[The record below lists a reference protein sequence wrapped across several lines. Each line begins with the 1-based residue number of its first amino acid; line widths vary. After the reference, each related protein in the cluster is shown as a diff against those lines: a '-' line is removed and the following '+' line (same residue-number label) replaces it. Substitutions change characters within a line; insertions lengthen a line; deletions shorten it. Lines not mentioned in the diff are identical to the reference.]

1 MYITARVVTT
11 RLLQRGYLGPR
22 VRASNPT
29 FCITS
34 LSRNLQTRSLIK
46 TSRGSQVIN
55 RGNGNLFDKK
65 IILRASVVGCR
76 GFVSKSGDDDHHG
89 EDQPYNSHLPATVAV
104 PEVWPHVPVIAINR
118 NIVFPRFLKLIEVTN
133 KQLIDLLRRKVKLNQ
148 PYCGIFL
155 KKNEENESEIV
166 NNIDEVYAVGVFA
179 QIHEMQD
186 LGERLRLV
194 VMAHRRI
201 KITGQIIDSEEE
213 VTKVVKLKFPIFNT
227 SINVFVEESD
237 AEKRRRKLRNAQRAK
252 KPDAKIET
260 KTETKPDPKTAT
272 KTETKTESK
281 TAEATSKEKSKETP
295 KEPLLMVEVE
305 NVVHNKFRQTEEV
318 KALTQEVIKTI
329 RDIISLNPLYRD
341 SLQQMMHQ
349 GQRVVDNPVYLSDLG
364 AALTAA
370 EAKELQEVLE
380 EMDIPKRL
388 MLSLSLLKKEYELS
402 KLQQKIGREVEEKV
416 KQHHRK
422 YILMEQLKVI
432 KKELGLEKE
441 DKDAIGEKFRER
453 IKEKIL
459 PAAVSSVI
467 EEELS
472 KLSFL
477 ENHSSEFN
485 VTRNYLDWLT
495 SLPWGVQSEENL
507 NLQRATEILD
517 QDHYG
522 MDDIKR
528 RILEFIA
535 VSQLKGSTQGK
546 ILCFH
551 GPPGVGKTS
560 IARSIARALNREY
573 FRFSVGGMTDVAEI
587 KGHRRTYVG
596 AMPGKVIQCLKKTK
610 TENPLV
616 LIDEVDKIGKGFTGD
631 PSSALLELLDPEQN
645 ANFLDHYLDVP
656 VDLSKILF
664 ICTANVVDT
673 IPEPLRDRMEMI
685 DMSGYVAEE
694 KLAIAKQYL
703 LPQAMRDSGLKSE
716 NIKLEDDTLQLLIKS
731 YCRESGVRN
740 LQKQIEK
747 VVRKVAYKVVKEET
761 NFVDVTAQNL
771 QKFVGKPMFTSDR
784 MYPTTPPGVVM
795 GLAWTAM
802 GGSTLFIEST
812 IRKPMTEKE
821 TDGTLELTGHLGQVM
836 KESAKIALTVARN
849 FMTKLD
855 KNNNFLNKSHLHIHV
870 PEGATPKDGP
880 SAGCTIVTALLS
892 LARNEPVRQDVAMTG
907 EVSLMGKILP
917 VGGIKEKT
925 IAAKRA
931 GVKCIVLPEENKK
944 DFNDLPKYI
953 TEGLEVHFVSNFEQ
967 VYDIVFAKGA
977 GPRPTFGPTVTPTIP
992 TPAPTTTTT
1001 KVI

>member
-1 MYITARVVTT
+1 MSHLSRVFLHSRDLPRFLGHFRARRSFHACVTT
-11 RLLQRGYLGPR
+11 NL
-22 VRASNPT
+22 T
-29 FCITS
+29 T
-34 LSRNLQTRSLIK
+34 LSHTAL
-46 TSRGSQVIN
+46 
-55 RGNGNLFDKK
+55 DP
-65 IILRASVVGCR
+65 
-76 GFVSKSGDDDHHG
+76 VSKVFPLDLPKKSFSKLPRKTFNGAATGSVRFFSSKDDSDG
-89 EDQPYNSHLPATVAV
+89 EKPPEEEPYNTQLPATVAV
-104 PEVWPHVPVIAINR
+104 PEVWPHVPVIAISR
-118 NIVFPRFLKLIEVTN
+118 NIVFPRFIKLIELTN
-133 KQLIDLLRRKVKLNQ
+133 PQLIELIRRKVKLNQ

-155 KKNEENESEIV
+155 KKNEENDAEVV
-166 NNIDEVYAVGVFA
+166 NNINDVYNVGVFA

-186 LGERLRLV
+186 LGDRLRLV

-201 KITGQIIDSEEE
+201 KITGQIIDNDQDGIKEM
-213 VTKVVKLKFPIFNT
+213 KLSFPLFKT
-227 SINVFVEESD
+227 TMNVFVEEAD
-237 AEKRRRKLRNAQRAK
+237 AEKRRRKPARNNRVK
-252 KPDAKIET
+252 
-260 KTETKPDPKTAT
+260 
-272 KTETKTESK
+272 KTETKTPDDK
-281 TAEATSKEKSKETP
+281 KEPP
-295 KEPLLMVEVE
+295 KEQFLMAEVE
-305 NVVHNKFRQTEEV
+305 NVMHNKFKQTEEV

-402 KLQQKIGREVEEKV
+402 KLQQKIGKEVEEKV

-422 YILMEQLKVI
+422 YILQEQLKVI

-441 DKDAIGEKFRER
+441 DKDAVGDKFRER
-453 IKEKIL
+453 IKDKVL
-459 PAAVSSVI
+459 PEAVNSVI
-467 EEELS
+467 EEELN
-472 KLSFL
+472 KLNFL
-477 ENHSSEFN
+477 ESHSSEFN

-495 SLPWGVQSEENL
+495 SLPWGVYSEENL
-507 NLQRATEILD
+507 NLQRASEILD

-522 MDDIKR
+522 MEDIKR

-596 AMPGKVIQCLKKTK
+596 AMPGKVIQCLKKTR
-610 TENPLV
+610 TENPLI
-616 LIDEVDKIGKGFTGD
+616 LIDEVDKIGKGYTGD

-656 VDLSKILF
+656 VDLSKVLF
-664 ICTANVVDT
+664 ICTANVVET

-694 KLAIAKQYL
+694 KLAIATKYL
-703 LPQAMRDSGLKSE
+703 LPQAMKDSGL
-716 NIKLEDDTLQLLIKS
+716 NDQHIKIDDEALNTLIKS

-740 LQKQIEK
+740 LQKHIEK

-761 NFVDVTAQNL
+761 NFVEVSNANL
-771 QKFVGKPMFTSDR
+771 AEFVGKPVFSQER

-802 GGSTLFIEST
+802 GGSTLYIET
-812 IRKPMTEKE
+812 TTRKIAAEKE
-821 TDGTLELTGHLGQVM
+821 TDGSLELTGHLGDVM

-849 FMTKLD
+849 YLYKIDSTNK
-855 KNNNFLNKSHLHIHV
+855 FLQSSHLHLHV

-892 LARNEPVRQDVAMTG
+892 LAKNEPIRQDVAMTG
-907 EVSLMGKILP
+907 EISLTGKVLP

-925 IAAKRA
+925 IAAKRS
-931 GVKCIVLPEENKK
+931 GVKCIILPEENKK
-944 DFNDLPKYI
+944 DFNDLPKFI
-953 TEGLEVHFVSNFEQ
+953 TDGLEVHFVSTYDE
-967 VYDIVFAKGA
+967 VYNIVFNKNL
-977 GPRPTFGPTVTPTIP
+977 
-992 TPAPTTTTT
+992 
-1001 KVI
+1001 

>member
-1 MYITARVVTT
+1 MLEKMY
-11 RLLQRGYLGPR
+11 L
-22 VRASNPT
+22 
-29 FCITS
+29 TS
-34 LSRNLQTRSLIK
+34 LVKSPALITRISGLSIRNSRCLTGRNVILTTHSRKLHYISRSSHATAECLNLSTLRPARFIEHQLNK
-46 TSRGSQVIN
+46 TAFVAARYFSAKTTDDGDK
-55 RGNGNLFDKK
+55 GNSNETFTP
-65 IILRASVVGCR
+65 
-76 GFVSKSGDDDHHG
+76 
-89 EDQPYNSHLPATVAV
+89 QLPATVAV
-104 PEVWPHVPVIAINR
+104 PEVWPHVPVIAISR
-118 NIVFPRFLKLIEVTN
+118 NIVFPRFIKLIEVTN
-133 KQLIDLLRRKVKLNQ
+133 PALMELIRRKVKLNQ

-155 KKNEENESEIV
+155 KKSEDNDAEVVKDI
-166 NNIDEVYAVGVFA
+166 NEVYNVGIFA

-186 LGERLRLV
+186 LGDKLRLV

-201 KITGQIIDSEEE
+201 KITGQILDNPDEAMPKEMNLQFPLFKTSMNVLDDDTRKRKGRNNNNRLKKTPE
-213 VTKVVKLKFPIFNT
+213 V
-227 SINVFVEESD
+227 
-237 AEKRRRKLRNAQRAK
+237 
-252 KPDAKIET
+252 KPAPAT
-260 KTETKPDPKTAT
+260 TAGIST
-272 KTETKTESK
+272 P
-281 TAEATSKEKSKETP
+281 P

-380 EMDIPKRL
+380 EIDIPKRL

-441 DKDAIGEKFRER
+441 DKDAIGEKFKER
-453 IKEKIL
+453 IKAKVL
-459 PAAVSSVI
+459 PKAVSTVI
-467 EEELS
+467 DEELS
-472 KLSFL
+472 KLNFL
-477 ENHSSEFN
+477 ESHSSEFN

-495 SLPWGVQSEENL
+495 SLPWGIQSTENL
-507 NLQRATEILD
+507 DLDRASAILEE
-517 QDHYG
+517 DHYG

-616 LIDEVDKIGKGFTGD
+616 LIDEVDKVGKGFTGD

-645 ANFLDHYLDVP
+645 SNFLDHYLDVP

-664 ICTANVVDT
+664 ICTANVIDT

-694 KLAIAKQYL
+694 KLAISKQYL
-703 LPQAMRDSGLKSE
+703 IPQAMKDSGLKDS
-716 NIKLEDDTLQLLIKS
+716 NIKIQDDSLKVLIKQ

-747 VVRKVAYKVVKEET
+747 VVRKVAYKVVKDGT
-761 NFVDVTAQNL
+761 HFVDVTPTNL
-771 QKFVGKPMFTSDR
+771 QTFVGKPLFTQDR
-784 MYPTTPPGVVM
+784 MYLDTPPGVVM

-802 GGSTLFIEST
+802 GGSTL
-812 IRKPMTEKE
+812 
-821 TDGTLELTGHLGQVM
+821 
-836 KESAKIALTVARN
+836 
-849 FMTKLD
+849 
-855 KNNNFLNKSHLHIHV
+855 
-870 PEGATPKDGP
+870 
-880 SAGCTIVTALLS
+880 LLR
-892 LARNEPVRQDVAMTG
+892 LLPDVQ
-907 EVSLMGKILP
+907 I
-917 VGGIKEKT
+917 
-925 IAAKRA
+925 
-931 GVKCIVLPEENKK
+931 
-944 DFNDLPKYI
+944 
-953 TEGLEVHFVSNFEQ
+953 
-967 VYDIVFAKGA
+967 
-977 GPRPTFGPTVTPTIP
+977 
-992 TPAPTTTTT
+992 
-1001 KVI
+1001 

>member
-1 MYITARVVTT
+1 MS
-11 RLLQRGYLGPR
+11 QPR
-22 VRASNPT
+22 SVSVLNCDKRHRILEKNSIFPT
-29 FCITS
+29 HIRYYT
-34 LSRNLQTRSLIK
+34 
-46 TSRGSQVIN
+46 
-55 RGNGNLFDKK
+55 
-65 IILRASVVGCR
+65 
-76 GFVSKSGDDDHHG
+76 SKSPEGSDDEPPHPPP
-89 EDQPYNSHLPATVAV
+89 EEESFNPQLPATVAV
-104 PEVWPHVPVIAINR
+104 PEVWPHVPVIAINK
-118 NIVFPRFLKLIEVTN
+118 NIVFPRFIKLIELTN
-133 KQLIDLLRRKVKLNQ
+133 PHLIELIRRKVKLNQ

-155 KKNEENESEIV
+155 KKHEDNDAEVV
-166 NNIDEVYAVGVFA
+166 NNVDDVYNVGVFA

-186 LGERLRLV
+186 LGDKLRLV

-201 KITGQIIDSEEE
+201 KITGQILESSEDVPKEE
-213 VTKVVKLKFPIFNT
+213 TEN
-227 SINVFVEESD
+227 D
-237 AEKRRRKLRNAQRAK
+237 KRKRKLRNNRMK
-252 KPDAKIET
+252 KSVPESRPLEESKEQKPTIET
-260 KTETKPDPKTAT
+260 KLKTPL
-272 KTETKTESK
+272 
-281 TAEATSKEKSKETP
+281 KEG
-295 KEPLLMVEVE
+295 LLMAEVE

-370 EAKELQEVLE
+370 ESKELQEVLE
-380 EMDIPKRL
+380 EMDISKRL

-422 YILMEQLKVI
+422 YILQEQLKVI

-441 DKDAIGEKFRER
+441 DKDAIGDKFKER
-453 IKEKIL
+453 IKDKVL
-459 PAAVSSVI
+459 PQAVSAVI
-467 EEELS
+467 DEELN

-477 ENHSSEFN
+477 ESHSSEFN

-507 NLQRATEILD
+507 NLQRASEILD

-522 MDDIKR
+522 MEDIKR

-596 AMPGKVIQCLKKTK
+596 AMPGKVIQCLKKTR

-616 LIDEVDKIGKGFTGD
+616 LIDEVDKIGKGYSGD

-645 ANFLDHYLDVP
+645 SNFLDHYLDVP
-656 VDLSKILF
+656 VDLSKVLF
-664 ICTANVVDT
+664 ICTANVVET

-703 LPQAMRDSGLKSE
+703 LPQAMKDSGLKDE
-716 NIKLEDDTLQLLIKS
+716 TIKVEDDALNTLIKS

-740 LQKQIEK
+740 LQKHIEK

-761 NFVDVTAQNL
+761 SFVQVDAQNL
-771 QKFVGKPMFTSDR
+771 QLFVGKPVFTHDR
-784 MYPTTPPGVVM
+784 MYPITPPGVVM

-802 GGSTLFIEST
+802 GGSTLYIETTTRRLPSE
-812 IRKPMTEKE
+812 KDTE
-821 TDGTLELTGHLGQVM
+821 GTLEMTGHLGEVM

-849 FMTKLD
+849 FLNEKD
-855 KNNNFLNKSHLHIHV
+855 PSNKFLYTNHLHLHV

-892 LARNEPVRQDVAMTG
+892 LAKGQSIRQDVAMTG
-907 EVSLMGKILP
+907 EISLMGKVLP

-925 IAAKRA
+925 IAAKRS
-931 GVKCIVLPEENKK
+931 GVKCIILPDENKK
-944 DFNDLPKYI
+944 DFNDLPKFI
-953 TEGLEVHFVSNFEQ
+953 TEGLEVHFVSNFDE
-967 VYDIVFAKGA
+967 VYKIVFDE
-977 GPRPTFGPTVTPTIP
+977 
-992 TPAPTTTTT
+992 
-1001 KVI
+1001 KVQHQQHE

>member
-1 MYITARVVTT
+1 MSFLKLARQLRLVNTARNYVRFSCDCKAESRVALRARSVNSLHLGSPNGVFSRS
-11 RLLQRGYLGPR
+11 RLFNN
-22 VRASNPT
+22 S
-29 FCITS
+29 
-34 LSRNLQTRSLIK
+34 RSL
-46 TSRGSQVIN
+46 TSVRYFS
-55 RGNGNLFDKK
+55 
-65 IILRASVVGCR
+65 
-76 GFVSKSGDDDHHG
+76 SKSNGSDDIAP
-89 EDQPYNSHLPATVAV
+89 EEEPYNPQLPATVAV
-104 PEVWPHVPVIAINR
+104 PEVWPHVPVIAISR
-118 NIVFPRFLKLIEVTN
+118 NIVFPRFIKLIELTN
-133 KQLIDLLRRKVKLNQ
+133 PQLIELIRRKVKLNQ

-155 KKNEENESEIV
+155 KKSEENESEVV
-166 NNIDEVYAVGVFA
+166 NNVEDVFKVGVFA

-201 KITGQIIDSEEE
+201 KITGQIFDNFEEEAKEMGKTMKIHFPAFNTTVNVPKISEESE
-213 VTKVVKLKFPIFNT
+213 SRGRRKNRVNRLKKSFPEIKT
-227 SINVFVEESD
+227 LDEKAPTEKITQEMGEAPKEES
-237 AEKRRRKLRNAQRAK
+237 QI
-252 KPDAKIET
+252 PGT
-260 KTETKPDPKTAT
+260 
-272 KTETKTESK
+272 
-281 TAEATSKEKSKETP
+281 
-295 KEPLLMVEVE
+295 EPLLMAEVE

-370 EAKELQEVLE
+370 ESKELQEVLE

-388 MLSLSLLKKEYELS
+388 MLSLSLLKKELELS

-422 YILMEQLKVI
+422 YILQEQLKVI

-441 DKDAIGEKFRER
+441 DKDAIGDKFRER
-453 IKEKIL
+453 IKDKIL
-459 PAAVSSVI
+459 PQAVSAVI
-467 EEELS
+467 DEELN
-472 KLSFL
+472 KLNFL
-477 ENHSSEFN
+477 ESHSSEFN

-495 SLPWGVQSEENL
+495 SLPWGIQSEENL
-507 NLQRATEILD
+507 NLQRASEILD

-596 AMPGKVIQCLKKTK
+596 AMPGKVIQCLKKTR

-616 LIDEVDKIGKGFTGD
+616 LIDEVDKIGKYADTTAERSRGYSGD

-645 ANFLDHYLDVP
+645 SNFLDHYLDVP
-656 VDLSKILF
+656 VDLSKVLF

-703 LPQAMRDSGLKSE
+703 LPQAMRDSGLKDDQINVGDE
-716 NIKLEDDTLQLLIKS
+716 ALNILIRS

-740 LQKQIEK
+740 LQKHIEK

-761 NFVDVTAQNL
+761 QFIQVGADNL
-771 QKFVGKPMFTSDR
+771 QEFVGKPVFTHDR

-802 GGSTLFIEST
+802 GGSTLYIETTTRRQPSAD
-812 IRKPMTEKE
+812 KDSE
-821 TDGTLELTGHLGQVM
+821 GSLELTGHLGDVM

-849 FMTKLD
+849 FLTQQNPDNK
-855 KNNNFLNKSHLHIHV
+855 FLLSSHLHLHV

-892 LARNEPVRQDVAMTG
+892 LAKNTPIRQDLAMTG
-907 EVSLMGKILP
+907 EISLMGKVLP

-925 IAAKRA
+925 IAAKRS
-931 GVKCIVLPEENKK
+931 GVKCIILPEENKK
-944 DFNDLPKYI
+944 DFNDLPTFI
-953 TEGLEVHFVSNFEQ
+953 TEGLEVHFVSHVNEIYKIAFQE
-967 VYDIVFAKGA
+967 
-977 GPRPTFGPTVTPTIP
+977 
-992 TPAPTTTTT
+992 
-1001 KVI
+1001 

>member
-1 MYITARVVTT
+1 MLHLV
-11 RLLQRGYLGPR
+11 
-22 VRASNPT
+22 N
-29 FCITS
+29 
-34 LSRNLQTRSLIK
+34 LSRNSRLLSNLSKRHLRRVSRSLSENGTL
-46 TSRGSQVIN
+46 TSNTKCRIN
-55 RGNGNLFDKK
+55 RNETLKNTLFSSSTSSRLLKNNIANPKFLAAARFCSTKNPDG
-65 IILRASVVGCR
+65 S
-76 GFVSKSGDDDHHG
+76 D
-89 EDQPYNSHLPATVAV
+89 EDAGAPHEEESFNPQLPATVAV
-104 PEVWPHVPVIAINR
+104 PEVWPHVPVIAISK
-118 NIVFPRFLKLIEVTN
+118 NIVFPRFIKLIELTN
-133 KQLIDLLRRKVKLNQ
+133 PQLIELIRRKVKLNQ
-148 PYCGIFL
+148 PYAGIFL
-155 KKNEENESEIV
+155 KKQEENESEVV
-166 NNIDEVYAVGVFA
+166 NNVDDVYKVGVFA

-186 LGERLRLV
+186 LGDRLRLV

-201 KITGQIIDSEEE
+201 KITGQLFDTVEDEP
-213 VTKVVKLKFPIFNT
+213 KALKLTFPSFKTTMHIFP
-227 SINVFVEESD
+227 EESEV
-237 AEKRRRKLRNAQRAK
+237 ARRRKLRNNRPAK
-252 KPDAKIET
+252 KQESKPADEKADAKT
-260 KTETKPDPKTAT
+260 KTPL
-272 KTETKTESK
+272 
-281 TAEATSKEKSKETP
+281 KEG
-295 KEPLLMVEVE
+295 LLMAEVE
-305 NVVHNKFRQTEEV
+305 NVMHNKFRQTEEV

-370 EAKELQEVLE
+370 ESKELQEVLE

-388 MLSLSLLKKEYELS
+388 MLTLSLLKKEYELS

-422 YILMEQLKVI
+422 YILQEQLKVI

-441 DKDAIGEKFRER
+441 DKDAIGEKFKER
-453 IKEKIL
+453 IKDKVL
-459 PAAVSSVI
+459 PQAVSSVI
-467 EEELS
+467 DEELN
-472 KLSFL
+472 KLGFL
-477 ENHSSEFN
+477 ESHSSEFN

-507 NLQRATEILD
+507 NLQRASEILD

-596 AMPGKVIQCLKKTK
+596 AMPGKVIQCLKKTR

-616 LIDEVDKIGKGFTGD
+616 LIDEVDKIGKGYSGD

-645 ANFLDHYLDVP
+645 SNFLDHYLDVP
-656 VDLSKILF
+656 VDLSKVLF

-703 LPQAMRDSGLKSE
+703 LPQAMRDSGLK
-716 NIKLEDDTLQLLIKS
+716 DDQIQVKDEALTILIKS

-740 LQKQIEK
+740 LQKHIEK
-747 VVRKVAYKVVKEET
+747 VVRKVAYKVVKDEAS
-761 NFVDVTAQNL
+761 FVDVDSNNL
-771 QKFVGKPMFTSDR
+771 QEFVGKPVFTHDR
-784 MYPTTPPGVVM
+784 MYPVTPPGVVM

-802 GGSTLFIEST
+802 GGSTLYIET
-812 IRKPMTEKE
+812 TTRRIPTEKE
-821 TDGTLELTGHLGQVM
+821 ADATLILTGHLGEVM

-849 FMTKLD
+849 FLLRTEPENTFLH
-855 KNNNFLNKSHLHIHV
+855 KNHLHLHV

-880 SAGCTIVTALLS
+880 SAGCTITTALLS
-892 LARNEPVRQDVAMTG
+892 LAKGESIRQDVAMTG
-907 EVSLMGKILP
+907 EISLMGRILP

-925 IAAKRA
+925 IAAKRS
-931 GVKCIVLPEENKK
+931 GVKCIILPEENKK
-944 DFNDLPKYI
+944 DFNDLPSFI
-953 TEGLEVHFVSNFEQ
+953 TEGLEVHFVSTFDE
-967 VYDIVFAKGA
+967 VYHIVFNKKE
-977 GPRPTFGPTVTPTIP
+977 PPQI
-992 TPAPTTTTT
+992 
-1001 KVI
+1001 KI

>member
-1 MYITARVVTT
+1 MNNSYYRVCRTANVCTITNLYRNIDRHSY
-11 RLLQRGYLGPR
+11 RLHLLYDGNVIKNHEIVGRTPACSGERLYSSENKNDESDGEH
-22 VRASNPT
+22 
-29 FCITS
+29 
-34 LSRNLQTRSLIK
+34 QTHK
-46 TSRGSQVIN
+46 DEEEFNTQ
-55 RGNGNLFDKK
+55 
-65 IILRASVVGCR
+65 
-76 GFVSKSGDDDHHG
+76 
-89 EDQPYNSHLPATVAV
+89 LPATVAV

-118 NIVFPRFLKLIEVTN
+118 NIVFPRFIKLIELSNPV
-133 KQLIDLLRRKVKLNQ
+133 LIELVRRKVKLNQ

-155 KKNEENESEIV
+155 KRDTENET
-166 NNIDEVYAVGVFA
+166 EVVKSLSDVYPVGVFA

-186 LGERLRLV
+186 MGDRLRLV

-201 KITGQIIDSEEE
+201 KINNQILDDPAE
-213 VTKVVKLKFPIFNT
+213 TQNMPK
-227 SINVFVEESD
+227 EESEAD
-237 AEKRRRKLRNAQRAK
+237 KRRRKLRNNRKKAVALEGGADAQK
-252 KPDAKIET
+252 KDA
-260 KTETKPDPKTAT
+260 
-272 KTETKTESK
+272 
-281 TAEATSKEKSKETP
+281 ATSTVP
-295 KEPLLMVEVE
+295 KDGVAGSAPKGPATEPLLMVEVE
-305 NVVHNKFRQTEEV
+305 NLVHNKFRQTEEV

-329 RDIISLNPLYRD
+329 RDIISLNPLYRE

-370 EAKELQEVLE
+370 EATELQQVLE

-416 KQHHRK
+416 KQQHRR
-422 YILMEQLKVI
+422 YILLEQLKVI

-453 IKEKIL
+453 IKDKVL
-459 PAAVSSVI
+459 PTAVQAVI
-467 EEELS
+467 DEELN
-472 KLSFL
+472 KLNFL
-477 ENHSSEFN
+477 ESHSSEFN

-495 SLPWGVQSEENL
+495 SLPWGLQSEENL
-507 NLQRATEILD
+507 NLQRASEILD

-522 MDDIKR
+522 MEDIKR

-616 LIDEVDKIGKGFTGD
+616 LIDEVDKIGKGYTGD

-703 LPQAMRDSGLKSE
+703 VPQAMRDSGLKKE
-716 NIKLEDDTLQLLIKS
+716 NISLQDSSLTALIKS

-740 LQKQIEK
+740 LQKHIEK
-747 VVRKVAYKVVKEET
+747 VVRKVAYKVVKDEAT
-761 NFVDVTAQNL
+761 YINVTPDNL
-771 QKFVGKPMFTSDR
+771 TEFVGKPVFTHDR
-784 MYPTTPPGVVM
+784 MYDQTPPGVVM

-802 GGSTLFIEST
+802 GGSTLYIETRLRRLQATSAS
-812 IRKPMTEKE
+812 PDAAKE
-821 TDGTLELTGHLGQVM
+821 TDGSLEITGHLGDVM
-836 KESAKIALTVARN
+836 KESAHIALTVARN
-849 FMTKLD
+849 VLHYSD
-855 KNNNFLNKSHLHIHV
+855 KNNRFLESSHLHLHV

-892 LARNEPVRQDVAMTG
+892 LARGRSIRQDVAMTG
-907 EVSLMGKILP
+907 EISLTGKILP

-925 IAAKRA
+925 IAAKRS
-931 GVKCIVLPEENKK
+931 GVKCILLPEENKK
-944 DFNDLPKYI
+944 DFNDLPAFI
-953 TEGLEVHFVSNFEQ
+953 TEGLEVHFVSIYEHI
-967 VYDIVFAKGA
+967 DKIVF
-977 GPRPTFGPTVTPTIP
+977 VN
-992 TPAPTTTTT
+992 
-1001 KVI
+1001 

>member
-1 MYITARVVTT
+1 
-11 RLLQRGYLGPR
+11 
-22 VRASNPT
+22 
-29 FCITS
+29 
-34 LSRNLQTRSLIK
+34 
-46 TSRGSQVIN
+46 
-55 RGNGNLFDKK
+55 
-65 IILRASVVGCR
+65 
-76 GFVSKSGDDDHHG
+76 
-89 EDQPYNSHLPATVAV
+89 
-104 PEVWPHVPVIAINR
+104 VWPHVPVIAISR
-118 NIVFPRFLKLIEVTN
+118 NIVFPRFIKLIELTN
-133 KQLIDLLRRKVKLNQ
+133 PQLIELIRRKVKLNQ

-155 KKNEENESEIV
+155 KKSEENESEVV
-166 NNIDEVYAVGVFA
+166 NNVEDVFKVGVFA

-201 KITGQIIDSEEE
+201 KITGQIFDNFEEE
-213 VTKVVKLKFPIFNT
+213 AK
-227 SINVFVEESD
+227 EES
-237 AEKRRRKLRNAQRAK
+237 ESRGRRKNRVNRLK
-252 KPDAKIET
+252 KSFPEIKTLDEKAPTEKITQEMG
-260 KTETKPDPKTAT
+260 EAPK
-272 KTETKTESK
+272 EESQIPG
-281 TAEATSKEKSKETP
+281 T
-295 KEPLLMVEVE
+295 EPLLMAEVE

-370 EAKELQEVLE
+370 ESKELQEVLE

-388 MLSLSLLKKEYELS
+388 MLSLSLLKKELELS

-422 YILMEQLKVI
+422 YILQEQLKVI

-441 DKDAIGEKFRER
+441 DKDAIGDKFRER
-453 IKEKIL
+453 IKDKIL
-459 PAAVSSVI
+459 PQAVSAVI
-467 EEELS
+467 DEELN
-472 KLSFL
+472 KLNFL
-477 ENHSSEFN
+477 ESHSSEFN

-495 SLPWGVQSEENL
+495 SLPWGIQSEENL
-507 NLQRATEILD
+507 NLQRASEILD

-596 AMPGKVIQCLKKTK
+596 AMPGKVIQCLKKTR

-616 LIDEVDKIGKGFTGD
+616 LIDEVDKIGKGYSGD

-645 ANFLDHYLDVP
+645 SNFLDHYLDVP
-656 VDLSKILF
+656 VDLSKVLF

-703 LPQAMRDSGLKSE
+703 LPQAMRDSGLKDDQINVGDE
-716 NIKLEDDTLQLLIKS
+716 ALNILIRS

-740 LQKQIEK
+740 LQKHIEK

-761 NFVDVTAQNL
+761 QFIQVGADNL
-771 QKFVGKPMFTSDR
+771 QEFVGKPVFTHDR

-802 GGSTLFIEST
+802 GGSTLYIETTTRRQPSAD
-812 IRKPMTEKE
+812 KDSE
-821 TDGTLELTGHLGQVM
+821 GSLELTGHLGDVM

-849 FMTKLD
+849 FLTQQNPDNK
-855 KNNNFLNKSHLHIHV
+855 FLLSSHLHLHV

-892 LARNEPVRQDVAMTG
+892 LAKNTPIRQDLAMTG
-907 EVSLMGKILP
+907 EISLMGKVLP

-925 IAAKRA
+925 IAAKRS
-931 GVKCIVLPEENKK
+931 GVKCIILPEENKK
-944 DFNDLPKYI
+944 DFNDLPTFI
-953 TEGLEVHFVSNFEQ
+953 TEGLEVHFVSHVNEIYKIAFQE
-967 VYDIVFAKGA
+967 
-977 GPRPTFGPTVTPTIP
+977 
-992 TPAPTTTTT
+992 
-1001 KVI
+1001 

>member
-1 MYITARVVTT
+1 MHLSNILIST
-11 RLLQRGYLGPR
+11 RFLLRPYRSTLRFTSYNQ
-22 VRASNPT
+22 ASSAV
-29 FCITS
+29 CLTS
-34 LSRNLQTRSLIK
+34 HSRNLYVPSSVKPEEGRKIFYSNQKFNRSSFQVNFQNSDLGK
-46 TSRGSQVIN
+46 CRYFATKSSDGS
-55 RGNGNLFDKK
+55 
-65 IILRASVVGCR
+65 
-76 GFVSKSGDDDHHG
+76 DDDHPVAPPEEEG
-89 EDQPYNSHLPATVAV
+89 YSAPTHLPATVVV
-104 PEVWPHVPVIAINR
+104 PEVWPQVPVIAVNR
-118 NIVFPRFLKLIEVTN
+118 NIVFPRFIKLIELTN
-133 KQLIDLLRRKVKLNQ
+133 PTLIELIRRKVKLNQ

-155 KKNEENESEIV
+155 KKEEENDAEVV
-166 NNIDEVYAVGVFA
+166 NNINDVYNVGVFA

-186 LGERLRLV
+186 LGDRLRLV

-201 KITGQIIDSEEE
+201 KITGQILDAEEE
-213 VTKVVKLKFPIFNT
+213 GPR
-227 SINVFVEESD
+227 EETD
-237 AEKRRRKLRNAQRAK
+237 AEKRRRKLRSNRLKKATVAAAPITTSTTTTTPAGAK
-252 KPDAKIET
+252 STSPS
-260 KTETKPDPKTAT
+260 TKPKTGLKIDAIA
-272 KTETKTESK
+272 KDKG
-281 TAEATSKEKSKETP
+281 KEG
-295 KEPLLMVEVE
+295 LLMVEVE
-305 NVVHNKFRQTEEV
+305 NVIHAKFRQTEEV

-370 EAKELQEVLE
+370 EGHELQEVLE

-422 YILMEQLKVI
+422 YILQEQLKVI

-453 IKEKIL
+453 IKDKIL
-459 PAAVSSVI
+459 PQAVSTVI
-467 EEELS
+467 EEELN
-472 KLSFL
+472 KLTFL
-477 ENHSSEFN
+477 EGHSSEFN

-507 NLQRATEILD
+507 NIQQANEILD

-522 MDDIKR
+522 MEDIKR

-596 AMPGKVIQCLKKTK
+596 AMPGKIIQCLKKTR

-616 LIDEVDKIGKGFTGD
+616 LIDEVDKIGKGYTGD

-645 ANFLDHYLDVP
+645 SNFLDHYLDVP

-664 ICTANVVDT
+664 ICTANITET

-716 NIKLEDDTLQLLIKS
+716 NIVIEDASLNVLIRS

-740 LQKQIEK
+740 LQKHIEK

-761 NFVDVTAQNL
+761 EFVQVTPDNL
-771 QKFVGKPMFTSDR
+771 AEFVGKPVFTHDR

-802 GGSTLFIEST
+802 GGSTLYIETTTRRRST
-812 IRKPMTEKE
+812 DKE
-821 TDGTLELTGHLGQVM
+821 TEGSLELTGHLGEVM
-836 KESAKIALTVARN
+836 KESARIALTVARN
-849 FMTKLD
+849 FMH
-855 KNNNFLNKSHLHIHV
+855 KNDVSNKFLEISHLHLHV

-880 SAGCTIVTALLS
+880 SAGSTITTALLS
-892 LARNEPVRQDVAMTG
+892 LAKNQSIRQDVAMTG
-907 EVSLMGKILP
+907 EISLMGKILP

-925 IAAKRA
+925 IAAKRS
-931 GVKCIVLPEENKK
+931 GVKCVILPEENKK
-944 DFNDLPKYI
+944 DYNDLPAFI
-953 TEGLEVHFVSNFEQ
+953 TEGLEVHFVSHFDE
-967 VYDIVFAKGA
+967 VYKIVFEE
-977 GPRPTFGPTVTPTIP
+977 TD
-992 TPAPTTTTT
+992 T
-1001 KVI
+1001 KASAVVN

>member
-1 MYITARVVTT
+1 MHLKIWKYSRSINSRYSQARKNLNV
-11 RLLQRGYLGPR
+11 RYLT
-22 VRASNPT
+22 SN
-29 FCITS
+29 
-34 LSRNLQTRSLIK
+34 L
-46 TSRGSQVIN
+46 
-55 RGNGNLFDKK
+55 
-65 IILRASVVGCR
+65 SVVPVRNGASEVQINYCR
-76 GFVSKSGDDDHHG
+76 QFLRRYFLPSISRACFSTSSSGSSGGDESGGGKEDDF
-89 EDQPYNSHLPATVAV
+89 NSQLPATVAV

-118 NIVFPRFLKLIEVTN
+118 NIVFPRFIKLIELTN
-133 KQLIDLLRRKVKLNQ
+133 PRLIELIRRKVKLNQ

-155 KKNEENESEIV
+155 KKKEDDESEVV
-166 NNIDEVYAVGVFA
+166 NNMNDVYSVGVFA

-186 LGERLRLV
+186 LGDRLRLV

-201 KITGQIIDSEEE
+201 KITGQLVEDDHLAPSIKEEDGDDANKKRL
-213 VTKVVKLKFPIFNT
+213 TKQQQQQRRLNNRLKASKT
-227 SINVFVEESD
+227 S
-237 AEKRRRKLRNAQRAK
+237 
-252 KPDAKIET
+252 T
-260 KTETKPDPKTAT
+260 TETGDQKDTTADGA
-272 KTETKTESK
+272 KQF
-281 TAEATSKEKSKETP
+281 
-295 KEPLLMVEVE
+295 LMAEVE

-422 YILMEQLKVI
+422 YILQEQLKVI

-441 DKDAIGEKFRER
+441 DKDAVGDKFRER
-453 IKEKIL
+453 IKDKVL
-459 PAAVSSVI
+459 PPAVNAVI

-472 KLSFL
+472 KLNFL
-477 ENHSSEFN
+477 ESHSSEFN

-507 NLQRATEILD
+507 SLKRAQEILD
-517 QDHYG
+517 EDHYG
-522 MDDIKR
+522 MEDIKR

-560 IARSIARALNREY
+560 IARSIARALNRQY

-616 LIDEVDKIGKGFTGD
+616 LIDEVDKIGKGYSGD
-631 PSSALLELLDPEQN
+631 PASALLELLDPEQN

-656 VDLSKILF
+656 VDLSKVLF

-703 LPQAMRDSGLKSE
+703 LPQAMKDSGL
-716 NIKLEDDTLQLLIKS
+716 LEDKIRIEDDALQTLIKS

-740 LQKQIEK
+740 LQKHIEK
-747 VVRKVAYKVVKEET
+747 VVRKVAFKVVKEAAD
-761 NFVDVTAQNL
+761 FVRVDHNNL
-771 QKFVGKPMFTSDR
+771 QEFVGKPTFTQER
-784 MYPTTPPGVVM
+784 MYPVTPPGVVL

-802 GGSTLFIEST
+802 GGSTLYIET
-812 IRKPMTEKE
+812 TVRRPPNDKE
-821 TDGTLELTGHLGQVM
+821 TEGSLEMTGHLGEVM

-849 FMTKLD
+849 YLQQIDPMNK
-855 KNNNFLNKSHLHIHV
+855 FLITSHLHLHV

-880 SAGCTIVTALLS
+880 SAGATIVTALIS
-892 LARNEPVRQDVAMTG
+892 LAKNQPIRQDVAMTG

-931 GVKCIVLPEENKK
+931 GIKCIILPEENKK
-944 DFNDLPKYI
+944 DFNDLPQFI
-953 TEGLEVHFVSNFEQ
+953 TDGLEVHFVNHFSQ
-967 VYDIVFAKGA
+967 IYDIVFKDAPPPI
-977 GPRPTFGPTVTPTIP
+977 PRLSTVTISSS
-992 TPAPTTTTT
+992 TTTATSPHPSL
-1001 KVI
+1001 